1 MKFKNGKKK
10 WKEKIWNIKQ
20 QQQKKTQ
27 QKYIHD
33 FQQYET
39 VRSFCDNI
47 YADKINIDEAKMDQS
62 NLLKY
67 FVEFNKIDKF
77 RWRTIKGKDKK
88 RNFCEKAYAL
98 YEGRGLILNA

>member
-1 MKFKNGKKK
+1 MKRKDLKYKTTTT
-10 WKEKIWNIKQ
+10 
-20 QQQKKTQ
+20 KKTQ

-77 RWRTIKGKDKK
+77 R
-88 RNFCEKAYAL
+88 
-98 YEGRGLILNA
+98 

>member
-1 MKFKNGKKK
+1 
-10 WKEKIWNIKQ
+10 
-20 QQQKKTQ
+20 
-27 QKYIHD
+27 
-33 FQQYET
+33 
-39 VRSFCDNI
+39 
-47 YADKINIDEAKMDQS
+47 MDQS

-67 FVEFNKIDKF
+67 FVEFNKVDKF